1 VLPYSLHIRVRALT
15 AFGEPESIDFME
27 ARQADRGISS
37 WLSSMTPELREYR
50 KEQVAKANAGQS
62 DYDKLVVA
70 LSGGALG
77 LSFTFLKDVANGQ
90 ASSHTGLLLAAW
102 GCWGLSVAFTL
113 VSIYTGVEA
122 LRETVRQ
129 VDRGTIYKEKPGRK
143 FDKLTSLL
151 NPGAGLLFIFGL
163 VFMIAFVYF
172 NPYGRR
178 YQGPEARPA
187 TQDTTMTNRTTKP
200 RQSPPVPGPRP
211 DDPPPPRK

>member
-1 VLPYSLHIRVRALT
+1 
-15 AFGEPESIDFME
+15 
-27 ARQADRGISS
+27 
-37 WLSSMTPELREYR
+37 MTPELREYR
-50 KEQVAKANAGQS
+50 REQLAKANAGQS

-90 ASSHTGLLLAAW
+90 ASSHTELLLAAW

-129 VDRGTIYKEKPGRK
+129 VDQGTIYKEKPGRV
-143 FDKLTSLL
+143 FDRLTSLL

-163 VFMIAFVYF
+163 VFMMAFVYF
-172 NPYGRR
+172 NPYARR
-178 YQGPEARPA
+178 PEARSA
-187 TQDTTMTNRTTKP
+187 RTTSTQETPISNNTTKP
-200 RQSPPVPGPRP
+200 FQSRPIPGPRP
-211 DDPPPPRK
+211 DDPPPPTR